1 MTTRPAELQPCVHKG
16 CPWRGADPHACPL
29 HEDNA
34 WDRQH
39 PLMTEAFASKRQT
52 RHRR

>member
-16 CPWRGADPHACPL
+16 CPWRGTDPNACPL

-39 PLMTEAFASKRQT
+39 ELMNGNPSRRQT
-52 RHRR
+52 RHRK